1 MKRLSFLFFMMMTL
15 GFTTAAWAQTLTIN
29 SQSDWDT
36 FASKP
41 GNYAIVELNTNSVAV
56 SNSNMVGTDSAPFTG
71 TFDGQGHTLNVNIES
86 TAQGAAPFHYISGAT
101 IKILTVA
108 GSVTA
113 GQHHGSGLVGF
124 AWSGTNTIEN
134 CRVSTNVTNTIT
146 ETNNYI
152 GGIVGHGKGS
162 TVRILGCVYDGTCI
176 PKEKSVACW
185 VGLMQESI

>member
-36 FASKP
+36 FASNP
-41 GNYAIVELNTNSVAV
+41 GNYAIVELNTNNVTV

-86 TAQGAAPFHYISGAT
+86 VAQGAAPFHYISGAT
-101 IKILTVA
+101 IKNLTVA

-134 CRVSTNVTNTIT
+134 CRVSTNVTNNIT

-162 TVRILGCVYDGTCI
+162 IVKSSDAYTMAPYI
-176 PKEKSVACW
+176 PKEKSVVCW
-185 VGLMQESI
+185 DGLMQESI